1 MTYLNNP
8 SRKPIISIAV
18 VTAVCLLGNEMLFI
32 VMPLYWKFFGLT
44 SLWQVGM
51 LLSANRIIRIPL
63 NPLVG
68 WCYERFGN
76 RLCIMVAVVLA
87 AASTFSYGIVKGFWL
102 LLFARCMWGIAWS
115 LFRIGGYLTILSSS
129 NSKTR
134 GQYVGLYNGLWG
146 LGTLIGM
153 LVGGVLADLIG
164 IQTATNLFGVLA
176 ACSILIV
183 FRFIENTKER
193 GPIRLMK
200 KTKDFSIWQNKR
212 IVSALVTGLLVAF
225 VVYGVFASSLSK
237 LIELQLNKNVL
248 ILGISIGAGSLTGF
262 IQALRTGWDPFLAPY
277 LGRKADQKW
286 GRLPILIIAIFAAAF
301 CLGLLPVKLPMVLF
315 IALLLLFQLV
325 TTILITMSDSIAA
338 DLAEGH
344 YQVTVISFYTFFS
357 DIGAALGPLV
367 GFAMIDVFGIQSLY
381 WLTSIIIIP
390 LAVHWFIIIKRE
402 GSMAVLMKKQ

>member
-1 MTYLNNP
+1 MNNP
-8 SRKPIISIAV
+8 SRKPIITIAI
-18 VTAVCLLGNEMLFI
+18 VTAICLLGNEMLFI

-51 LLSANRIIRIPL
+51 LLSVNRIIRIPL

-68 WCYERFGN
+68 WCYKRFGSQ
-76 RLCIMVAVVLA
+76 LCIMAAVVLA
-87 AASTFSYGIVKGFWL
+87 AASTFSYGLVKGFWL
-102 LLFARCMWGIAWS
+102 LIIARCLWGIAWS

-153 LVGGVLADLIG
+153 LIGGVLVELIG

-176 ACSILIV
+176 ASSILIV
-183 FRFIENTKER
+183 FRFIENTKEL

-200 KTKDFSIWQNKR
+200 KTKDFSVWKNKR
-212 IVSALVTGLLVAF
+212 IVAAFVTGLLVAF

-237 LIELQLNKNVL
+237 LIEWQINKHVL
-248 ILGISIGAGSLTGF
+248 ILGISIGAASITGF

-277 LGRKADQKW
+277 LGRMADQKW
-286 GRLPILIIAIFAAAF
+286 GRFPILIIGILAAAF
-301 CLGLLPVKLPMVLF
+301 CLSLLPVKLPMILF
-315 IALLLLFQLV
+315 IGLLLVFQLV
-325 TTILITMSDSIAA
+325 TTILITMSDTIAA
-338 DLAEGH
+338 DLAAGP
-344 YQVTVISFYTFFS
+344 YQVTVISIYTLFS
-357 DIGAALGPLV
+357 DTGAALGPLV

-381 WLTSIIIIP
+381 WLTSIIMVP
-390 LAVHWFIIIKRE
+390 LAAHWFIMIKRE
-402 GSMAVLMKKQ
+402 GSRAVL

>member
-68 WCYERFGN
+68 WCYKRFGN
-76 RLCIMVAVVLA
+76 RLCIMAAVVLA

-193 GPIRLMK
+193 RPIRLMK
-200 KTKDFSIWQNKR
+200 RTKDFSIWQNKR

-237 LIELQLNKNVL
+237 LIELQINKNVL

-286 GRLPILIIAIFAAAF
+286 GRLPILIIAILAAAF
-301 CLGLLPVKLPMVLF
+301 CLSLLPVKLPMVLF

-344 YQVTVISFYTFFS
+344 YQVTVISFYTLFT